1 MSHVAARID
10 GMAVAI
16 GTSRSLDVDNVTAVR
31 AEMREL
37 ADAVA
42 GLSEGVQANTNPL
55 RQV

>member
-10 GMAVAI
+10 GMAATI
-16 GTSRSLDVDNVTAVR
+16 GAHRSLEADSVTAVR
-31 AEMREL
+31 EEMREL
-37 ADAVA
+37 ADAVQ